1 MAVRIVVRPGESLD
15 SALRRFRKEVERSR
29 KLIRFDRR
37 DRRRRTYYIK
47 PSELRRRAEF
57 KRQLRIRQNRSA

>member
-1 MAVRIVVRPGESLD
+1 MAVRIVVRRGESLD

-37 DRRRRTYYIK
+37 DRKRRTYYVK
-47 PSELRRRAEF
+47 PSDLRRNAEF
-57 KRQLRIRQNRSA
+57 KRKLRARQNGSA